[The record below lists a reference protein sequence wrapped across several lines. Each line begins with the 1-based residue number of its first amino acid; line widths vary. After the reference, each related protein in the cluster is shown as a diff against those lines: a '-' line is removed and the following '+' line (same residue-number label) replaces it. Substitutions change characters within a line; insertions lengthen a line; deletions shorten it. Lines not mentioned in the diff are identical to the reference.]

1 MTPIGQLE
9 RWAYLA
15 AGVLTINNL
24 FIIRFSRA
32 IVYFVVCALLLTIM
46 IYPVL
51 KEKLYIRD
59 AALRPYTWFMLYT
72 IGLVVV
78 SAFAVEG
85 RDGLQFLIPNSIAML
100 CFAIVPAMATRD
112 HLVPVLRTLFHIL
125 PFMCV
130 FFSGGLY
137 LLNLVLIPYS
147 IVVLFWGEFKGAK
160 RWILLA
166 ITLMVCVVSYINV
179 DRALLIKM
187 AVALAIGFTSAYMKR
202 LFDKWVAAVSV
213 GLLVIP
219 FLFVL
224 LFLTGRFNVFEF
236 NKYMSNAQHD
246 DSGMYDDT
254 RTGVYEEVIT
264 SAIDN
269 HYILFGRSL
278 SRGYDTEFILGRFR
292 DKDYSKQTIERSS
305 EVAALNLFTW
315 GGIVYLL
322 LFFVWQCNVVYVGL
336 KKTNNRYTPILALYV
351 AFYWAFSWV
360 ENVQVFSMFYIFPII
375 IMAMCMSPEFREMD
389 DDEFRNM
396 VQEFF

>member
-1 MTPIGQLE
+1 MSGIGKLE

-32 IVYFVVCALLLTIM
+32 IVFFVVCALLLTIM

-51 KEKLYIRD
+51 KEKLYFRD
-59 AALRPYTWFMLYT
+59 AALHPYMWFMLYT

-78 SAFAVEG
+78 SAFVVEG

-100 CFAIVPAMATRD
+100 CFAIVPAMATKD
-112 HLVPVLRTLFHIL
+112 HLVPVLQTLFHVL

-137 LLNLVLIPYS
+137 LLNMVLIPYA
-147 IVVLFWGEFKGAK
+147 ILALFISEFKGPK
-160 RWILLA
+160 GWILLA
-166 ITLMVCVVSYINV
+166 ITLLVCVISYINV
-179 DRALLIKM
+179 DRALLVKM
-187 AVALAIGFTSAYMKR
+187 AVALAIGYASAYMMC

-219 FLFVL
+219 FLFVI

-236 NKYMSNAQHD
+236 NKYISNARHD
-246 DSGMYDDT
+246 ESGMYDDT
-254 RTGVYEEVIT
+254 RTGVYEEVIA
-264 SAIDN
+264 SAVDN
-269 HYILFGRSL
+269 NYVWFGRSL
-278 SRGYDTEFILGRFR
+278 SRGYDTEFILGRF
-292 DKDYSKQTIERSS
+292 KDMEYSKQTMERGS

-315 GGIVYLL
+315 GGVVYLL
-322 LFFVWQCNVVYVGL
+322 LFFLWQCNVVYVGL

-360 ENVQVFSMFYIFPII
+360 ENVQVFSMFYIYAII
-375 IMAMCMSPEFREMD
+375 IMAMCMSPEFREMN
-389 DDEFRNM
+389 DDEFRDM
-396 VQEFF
+396 IREMF

>member
-1 MTPIGQLE
+1 MLGKE
-9 RWAYLA
+9 
-15 AGVLTINNL
+15 
-24 FIIRFSRA
+24 SRHPSRGRSEP
-32 IVYFVVCALLLTIM
+32 TDH
-46 IYPVL
+46 
-51 KEKLYIRD
+51 D

-147 IVVLFWGEFKGAK
+147 IVVLFLGEFKGAK

-213 GLLVIP
+213 GLLVSP

-292 DKDYSKQTIERSS
+292 DKDYSKQTLERSS

>member
-1 MTPIGQLE
+1 MSGIEKLE

-24 FIIRFSRA
+24 FIIHFSRA
-32 IVYFVVCALLLTIM
+32 IVYFGVCALLLTIM

-51 KEKLYIRD
+51 KERLYFRD
-59 AALRPYTWFMLYT
+59 DSLRPYAWFILYT
-72 IGLVVV
+72 IGLVIV
-78 SAFAVEG
+78 SAFVVEG
-85 RDGLQFLIPNSIAML
+85 HDGLQFLIPNSVAML

-130 FFSGGLY
+130 FFSGGVRS
-137 LLNLVLIPYS
+137 LNMVLIPYA
-147 IVVLFWGEFKGAK
+147 IVVLFINEFKGVR

-166 ITLMVCVVSYINV
+166 IALLVCVVSYINV

-187 AVALAIGFTSAYMKR
+187 VVALAIGFASAYMSR
-202 LFDKWVAAVSV
+202 LFDKWAATVSL
-213 GLLVIP
+213 GMLIIP
-219 FLFVL
+219 FLFVI

-236 NKYMSNAQHD
+236 NKYISNAQQD
-246 DSGMYDDT
+246 ESGLYDDT
-254 RTGVYEEVIT
+254 RTGVYEEVIA
-264 SAIDN
+264 SAVN
-269 HYILFGRSL
+269 NNYVWFGRSL
-278 SRGYDTEFILGRFR
+278 SRGYDTEFILGRFK
-292 DKDYSKQTIERSS
+292 DKEYSKQTTERGS

-315 GGIVYLL
+315 GGVVYLL
-322 LFFVWQCNVVYVGL
+322 LYFVLQCVVVYMGL

-360 ENVQVFSMFYIFPII
+360 ENVQVFSMFYIYSII